1 MSYTIV
7 HTDEGKRFKGTSDV
21 KKFYTVRSSEDNR
34 EYIVIWWQNIDEMI
48 VYDACMDRRLSAFNW
63 HLNTAKYVCA
73 HMDDTLIYMHAYI
86 KYDIQNNAKFHG
98 LSVDHINT
106 KPTDN
111 RLANLRL
118 ATQAQQ
124 NSNRASRSDKEK
136 PCQELIDAGVEEL
149 PKFVRWDKG
158 ECKFIIE
165 KHPKLLKDVAQG
177 LRKKAMV
184 SGSKSTKL
192 SVLEKYQDILARLK
206 ELYYDPDFENK
217 RNALIAEFH
226 AICQPVRDALG
237 LPDDTAALTTAST
250 SSNQPVTADRKGV
263 AGRKKL
269 ESGLPPDCGITIQ
282 MVPKYCYYKPAS
294 ATRGDA
300 FAVDRHPTLT
310 SHDKKGMLT
319 TSSKSVST
327 ADKFKELLS
336 ILEQLDNGV
345 LPPPRR

>member
-48 VYDACMDRRLSAFNW
+48 VYDACMDRHLSTFNW

-86 KYDIQNNAKFHG
+86 KYVIERNAKIPG

-111 RLANLRL
+111 RRANLRL
-118 ATQAQQ
+118 ATQSQQ
-124 NSNRASRSDKEK
+124 NSNRGARSDKEK
-136 PCQELIDAGVEEL
+136 PCQELMDAGVEEL

-165 KHPKLLKDVAQG
+165 KHPELLKDVARG

-192 SVLEKYQDILARLK
+192 SVLEKYQDILARLQ
-206 ELYYDPDFENK
+206 ELDYDPEFENK
-217 RNALIAEFH
+217 RNALTAEFH
-226 AICQPVRDALG
+226 AICQPVREALG
-237 LPDDTAALTTAST
+237 LPDDPATVSST
-250 SSNQPVTADRKGV
+250 QTLTADRKGV

-282 MVPKYCYYKPAS
+282 MVPKYCYYKPVS

-300 FAVDRHPTLT
+300 FAVDKHPTLI
-310 SHDKKGMLT
+310 SHDKKSMLT
-319 TSSKSVST
+319 TSSKSIST

-345 LPPPRR
+345 IPPPRR